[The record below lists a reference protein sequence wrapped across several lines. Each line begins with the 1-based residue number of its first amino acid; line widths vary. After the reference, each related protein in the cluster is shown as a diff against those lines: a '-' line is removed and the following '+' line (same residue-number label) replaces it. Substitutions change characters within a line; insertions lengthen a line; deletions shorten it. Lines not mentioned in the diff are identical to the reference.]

1 MKRVFYLAYL
11 TKEKAVRDIL
21 IASIISFYM
30 FMVTPGWV
38 YLEHQSVVAVLVAL
52 TK

>member
-1 MKRVFYLAYL
+1 MKRVLYLAKL
-11 TKEKAVRDIL
+11 TKEKAIRDVL
-21 IASIISFYM
+21 IASIIGFYM

-38 YLEHQSVVAVLVAL
+38 YLEHQSIVAVLVAL